1 MSSGVK
7 VIIPFTTSVIDTLAL
22 PLSVT
27 FLEVVVVSIGLLI
40 YLKSYKIGGWSI
52 TFELRS
58 SLLEEAELQV
68 LNQSDDWWESYRR
81 EKWQKDSNCEGK

>member
-22 PLSVT
+22 PLPVT

-40 YLKSYKIGGWSI
+40 YLKSYKIGKGSI

-68 LNQSDDWWESYRR
+68 LN
-81 EKWQKDSNCEGK
+81 

>member
-27 FLEVVVVSIGLLI
+27 FLEVVVSIGLLI
-40 YLKSYKIGGWSI
+40 YLKSYKIGKGSI

-58 SLLEEAELQV
+58 CLLEEAELQV
-68 LNQSDDWWESYRR
+68 LNQSDDWRESYRR